1 MRHRHKLKK
10 LNRDTKHRQ
19 ALFKNQLKQLVIYGS
34 ITTTLAKAKQ
44 AKRLV
49 DKLVYRA
56 KDGSVASRRT
66 LHRFF
71 GDRRIVN
78 ILVDEI
84 APLYSDRNSG
94 FTTLARVGVRRGD
107 NAPVAKLSFIK
118 QRENVGKLNKPKSKS
133 QKTPQKNSKKAQET
147 KKIAKKPSSKTE
159 SKATKK

>member
-1 MRHRHKLKK
+1 MRHRRKLKK

-19 ALFKNQLKQLVIYGS
+19 ALFRNQLKQLVIYGS

-44 AKRLV
+44 VKRLM
-49 DKLVYRA
+49 DKIVYRA
-56 KDGSVASRRT
+56 KDNSVASRRV
-66 LHRFF
+66 LHRVF

-78 ILVDEI
+78 ILTDEI
-84 APLYSDRNSG
+84 APLYPDRNSG

-118 QRENVGKLNKPKSKS
+118 QRENLGKLSKPKSKS
-133 QKTPQKNSKKAQET
+133 QKNSKKAQKTKET
-147 KKIAKKPSSKTE
+147 KKNAKKTSAKTE